1 MDRRRVRCAKQGN
14 TARPQQRR
22 LGRRAVT
29 VQHIHT
35 RVPGAW
41 MQGIA
46 VAGEATRGLKTEDA
60 ELVLR
65 GASRT

>member
-14 TARPQQRR
+14 TAQPQQRR
-22 LGRRAVT
+22 LRRRVLSA
-29 VQHIHT
+29 QHIHT

-46 VAGEATRGLKTEDA
+46 VAGEATR
-60 ELVLR
+60 
-65 GASRT
+65 